1 MSYRDD
7 NPCLKI
13 FVGSS
18 SEAAQYYEHV
28 CSALEELGHD
38 VRGWKVS
45 FGKGEGFLA
54 ALLRMAEEV
63 DAALLVATPDDVL
76 HRRGEQSRVLRDNV
90 LFEAGL
96 FIGAL
101 GPISAGIVVAGADA
115 VLLPTDLAGISTFS
129 FREDKRHVF
138 ARDVREWVDK
148 GLVARPRREPVR
160 RAAAAIRGIPDRFL
174 DDVRGFLLPRIETML
189 MQASRGIIELTPEQ
203 YFERIRFEIE
213 NASASTRVIAVASP
227 LSTVRWANDPVQNY
241 YVEQNFLARERGADI
256 RRLFLFEK
264 SSVTAT
270 QARSMHNHM
279 SHGIPV
285 RCISVESLSVPID
298 DIVLFESDGREAR
311 AYKAHADRTYRDR
324 VVSAQMLID
333 PAHCSDVRRRFDEIW
348 RLAWEP
354 RFDRESIEIPGM
366 RIPPPAK
373 HQFAPGLEMTARWTS
388 VEVITCRSA
397 AKARG
402 HELHRELK
410 SLVLM
415 TSEGTCVVHAP
426 GDCTISLRKVK
437 RHLKADEAYI
447 ADPEQL
453 LELGLGPGTVCAV
466 LDPVWSMRH
475 LVDERVLQV
484 PEVVTNNGTRNGY
497 FTFDP
502 DELRSARRVSIGDFV
517 DRCGTESE
525 W

>member
-1 MSYRDD
+1 MTHPEGNQR
-7 NPCLKI
+7 LTI

-18 SEAAQYYEHV
+18 SEAAKYYEHV
-28 CSALEELGHD
+28 CSTLEEQGHD
-38 VRGWKVS
+38 VRGWKSS
-45 FGKGEGFLA
+45 FHKGEGFLA
-54 ALLRMAEEV
+54 SLLRMAEEV

-76 HRRGEQSRVLRDNV
+76 HRRGEHNRVLRDNV

-96 FIGAL
+96 FVGAL
-101 GPISAGIVVAGADA
+101 GALSAGIVVAGSDA
-115 VLLPTDLAGISTFS
+115 LLLPTDLAGISTLS
-129 FREDKRHVF
+129 FREDQRNAF
-138 ARDVREWVDK
+138 ARDVRQWADK
-148 GLVARPRREPVR
+148 ILGARAKQKPARRT
-160 RAAAAIRGIPDRFL
+160 AAAIQAIPDRFL
-174 DDVRGFLLPRIETML
+174 DNVLGLLLPRIQTAL
-189 MQASRGIIELTPEQ
+189 TQASRGVIEVTPEQ
-203 YFERIRFEIE
+203 YFDRIRSEIE
-213 NASASTRVIAVASP
+213 HASASTRVIAVASP
-227 LSTVRWANDPVQNY
+227 LSTVRWANDPVQNHY
-241 YVEQNFLARERGADI
+241 IEQNFLARERGADI

-264 SSVTAT
+264 STVTAA

-279 SHGIPV
+279 SRGIPV

-298 DIVLFESDGREAR
+298 DIVLFESDDQAAR
-311 AYKAHADRTYRDR
+311 AYKAHSDRTYRDR
-324 VVSAQMLID
+324 VVLAQMLVD
-333 PAHCSDVRRRFDEIW
+333 PAHCADLRRRFDEVW
-348 RLAWEP
+348 RIAWEP
-354 RFDRESIEIPGM
+354 RSVREGIEIPGM

-373 HQFAPGLEMTARWTS
+373 HEFAPGLEMTARWTT

-415 TSEGTCVVHAP
+415 TSKGTCVVRVP
-426 GDCTISLRKVK
+426 GDCTVSLRKVK
-437 RHLKADEAYI
+437 KHLGIEEAYI

-466 LDPVWSMRH
+466 LDPVWSMLH

-502 DELRSARRVSIGDFV
+502 DELRSARRVDIGEFV
-517 DRCGTESE
+517 DRVGTESE
-525 W
+525 L